1 MVFLGLIELNDIGNK
16 SSQPLGA
23 FIDFQASQC
32 SVSAS
37 ADQIKTHPDDCEKP
51 DVVNGPFVCFFPLNI
66 KETTSNWLLR
76 LMSLSACVLKIQ
88 SFSLSD
94 LGKYVTLGWFLSCTR
109 TVIACHRSLLICH

>member
-1 MVFLGLIELNDIGNK
+1 MVFLGPIELNDISNK
-16 SSQPLGA
+16 SSQPLSA

-32 SVSAS
+32 SVSVS

-51 DVVNGPFVCFFPLNI
+51 DVVNGPFVCFFLNI

-76 LMSLSACVLKIQ
+76 LMSLSACLLKIR

-94 LGKYVTLGWFLSCTR
+94 VGDLKLNM
-109 TVIACHRSLLICH
+109 